1 MADSFTT
8 NLNLTKPEV
17 GASRDTW
24 GGKLNTDLD
33 TLDALFNAAGNG
45 TSVGLNVGA
54 GKTLTVA
61 GTATVSGTANITG
74 SLVVPT
80 SASPAQTTDGSMVWD
95 SDDNLLTVGDGSSRK
110 TMVDTD
116 SSQTL
121 TNKTLTSPTLTTPA
135 LGTPAS
141 GVMTNV
147 TGLPLSTGVTGTLPV
162 ANGGTGA
169 TSLTANNV
177 ILGNGTS
184 AVQVVAPGTSGNV
197 LTSNGTTWVSSAAA
211 GGGINVQSFTSSGT
225 WTKPSGF
232 AAGSRVLI
240 QAWGGGGSGGRADSS
255 GGGGGGGYIEKWVL
269 LSAMGSTETIT
280 VAAGGA
286 SVTSGT
292 GNGASGGN
300 TTVGSVATAYGGG
313 GGQGNAGTIYVGGGG
328 GSPFAAGTVGTNSG
342 SNLARLGGGGYR
354 GGYANATIFV
364 RAEQSGTVQNS
375 DYSNDATN
383 IWGGGGGGGGF
394 ESGCSNFD
402 FKAGCAVY
410 GGGGGGSSSS
420 YLTAGTSVLG
430 GNGGAGNTNANA
442 TAGTAPAGGGGGSR
456 SSYNSGAGARGQ
468 VTITVFP
475 A

>member
-1 MADSFTT
+1 MADSYTT

-33 TLDALFNAAGNG
+33 DIDGVFNAAGNG

-61 GTATVSGTANITG
+61 GTANVTGT
-74 SLVVPT
+74 LVVPT

-110 TMVDTD
+110 TMVDTN
-116 SSQTL
+116 STQTL

-184 AVQVVAPGTSGNV
+184 AVQVVAPGASGNV
-197 LTSNGTTWVSSAAA
+197 LTSNGTTWTSATPA
-211 GGGINVQSFTSSGT
+211 GGGAINVQTFTSSGT
-225 WTKPSGF
+225 WTKPSGY

-240 QAWGGGGSGGRADSS
+240 QAWGGGASGAYYSDRA
-255 GGGGGGGYIEKWVL
+255 GGGGGGGYNQRWVT
-269 LSAMGSTETIT
+269 LSAMGSTETVTIG
-280 VAAGGA
+280 AGGTLR
-286 SVTSGT
+286 STQGL
-292 GNGASGGN
+292 GNGGGN
-300 TTVGSVATAYGGG
+300 TTVGSLISAYGGAPGSDDVGGGG
-313 GGQGNAGTIYVGGGG
+313 GGQTSAGGVSQNPAFGNQRDMPGGPGWNYPVRANYVYPEGCGGQYSSAQAYNYPAGAFMKGGGG
-328 GSPFAAGTVGTNSG
+328 GIAFAGGCGTEGGTGGANSVWG
-342 SNLARLGGGGYR
+342 GAGGGG
-354 GGYANATIFV
+354 
-364 RAEQSGTVQNS
+364 
-375 DYSNDATN
+375 
-383 IWGGGGGGGGF
+383 
-394 ESGCSNFD
+394 
-402 FKAGCAVY
+402 AG
-410 GGGGGGSSSS
+410 S
-420 YLTAGTSVLG
+420 T
-430 GNGGAGNTNANA
+430 GGAGGTSSFGGSGG
-442 TAGTAPAGGGGGSR
+442 AGAASGAASAGSQPGGGGGGSR
-456 SSYNSGAGARGQ
+456 SGNSGAGGAGQ
-468 VTITVFP
+468 VIITVFP

>member
-1 MADSFTT
+1 MPDTYTT
-8 NLNLTKPEV
+8 NLSLTKPEV

-33 TLDALFNAAGNG
+33 SIDGVFNAAGNG

-61 GTATVSGTANITG
+61 GTANVTGT
-74 SLVVPT
+74 LVVPT

-110 TMVDTD
+110 TMVDTN
-116 SSQTL
+116 STQTL

-184 AVQVVAPGTSGNV
+184 AVQVVAPGASGNV
-197 LTSNGTTWVSSAAA
+197 LTSNGTTWTSATPA
-211 GGGINVQSFTSSGT
+211 GGGSINVQTFTSSGT
-225 WTKPSGF
+225 WTKPSGM

-240 QAWGGGGSGGRADSS
+240 QAWGAGGSGGKSTSRR
-255 GGGGGGGYIEKWVL
+255 GGGGGGGYIERWIT
-269 LSAMGSTETIT
+269 LSSLGSTETIT
-280 VAAGGA
+280 IGAGGA
-286 SVTSGT
+286 SQTSSDT
-292 GNGASGGN
+292 NGNNGGN
-300 TTVGSVATAYGGG
+300 TTVGSLVTAYGGG
-313 GGQGNAGTIYVGGGG
+313 GGAVGSQGGM
-328 GSPFAAGTVGTNSG
+328 
-342 SNLARLGGGGYR
+342 
-354 GGYANATIFV
+354 
-364 RAEQSGTVQNS
+364 
-375 DYSNDATN
+375 
-383 IWGGGGGGGGF
+383 GGGGGGEYAAGQPGVFGQNSGGGAR
-394 ESGCSNFD
+394 SNDPSNFRVIPVTTIRNEFSSSSSLRTAD
-402 FKAGCAVY
+402 AFTPWGGGAGASQYNDGCDAFDVAGGRSVY
-410 GGGGGGSSSS
+410 GGGGGGNPS
-420 YLTAGTSVLG
+420 LAAGTSLFG
-430 GNGGAGNTNANA
+430 GSGGAGGTTG
-442 TAGTAPAGGGGGSR
+442 TAGSAPSGGGGA
-456 SSYNSGAGARGQ
+456 SSTGNSGAGARGE
-468 VTITVFP
+468 VIITVFP